1 MMNGVI
7 VVNKSK
13 GITSRDVVNKLV
25 KVFGTKSIGH
35 IGTLDPMATGVL
47 VCLIG
52 KYTKL
57 GSIMVN
63 HDKEYIATFKLNV
76 LSDTLDSEG
85 KVLKTDNKIISLE
98 DMQGAIEHF
107 NGLTY
112 MQEVPIYSAVKVNG
126 KKLYDYA
133 RSNEDVILP
142 KKEVTIYKLELVSFE
157 DEVKIKCK
165 VSKGTYIRALI
176 RDICAYLGTYGI
188 MTDLVRTKLG
198 DYDIGDAYSLDDI
211 SNGKYKLYSLEDIFD
226 LDVRYINDDN
236 HKQIYNGNIVKDKN
250 SNYILYKEGDKAV
263 AFYTRINEEE
273 LKPLIMFQFFC
284 AKI

>member
-1 MMNGVI
+1 MNGVI
-7 VVNKSK
+7 VVNKPK

-35 IGTLDPMATGVL
+35 IGALDPMATGVL

-85 KVLKTDNKIISLE
+85 KVLDTADKKISLE

-176 RDICAYLGTYGI
+176 RDICAYLGTYGV

-198 DYDIGDAYSLDDI
+198 DYDISDAYSLDEI
-211 SNGKYKLYSLEDIFD
+211 SDGTYKLYSLEDIFD

-273 LKPLIMFQFFC
+273 LKPLIMF
-284 AKI
+284 

>member
-7 VVNKSK
+7 VVNKPK

-76 LSDTLDSEG
+76 LTDTLDIEG
-85 KVLKTDNKIISLE
+85 KVLDTADKKISLE

-176 RDICAYLGTYGI
+176 RDICAYLGTYGV

-198 DYDIGDAYSLDDI
+198 DYDISDAYSLDEI
-211 SNGKYKLYSLEDIFD
+211 SDGTYKLYSLEDIFD

-273 LKPLIMFQFFC
+273 LKPLIMF
-284 AKI
+284 

>member
-1 MMNGVI
+1 MNGVI
-7 VVNKSK
+7 VVNKPK

-35 IGTLDPMATGVL
+35 IGTLDPMAMGVL
-47 VCLIG
+47 VCLID

-85 KVLKTDNKIISLE
+85 KVLKTGNKIISLK
-98 DMQGAIEHF
+98 DMNGAIEHF

-176 RDICAYLGTYGI
+176 RDICAYLGTYGV

-198 DYDIGDAYSLDDI
+198 DYDISDAYSLDEI
-211 SNGKYKLYSLEDIFD
+211 SDGTYKLYSLEDMFN

-250 SNYILYKEGDKAV
+250 SNYILYKDGDKAV

-273 LKPLIMFQFFC
+273 LKPLIMF
-284 AKI
+284 

>member
-1 MMNGVI
+1 MNGVI
-7 VVNKSK
+7 VVNKPK

-76 LSDTLDSEG
+76 LTDTLDIEG

-98 DMQGAIEHF
+98 DMNGAIEHF

-176 RDICAYLGTYGI
+176 RDICAYLGTYGV

-198 DYDIGDAYSLDDI
+198 DYDISDAYSLDEI
-211 SNGKYKLYSLEDIFD
+211 SDGTYKLYSLEDIFD
-226 LDVRYINDDN
+226 LDVRHINDDN

-263 AFYTRINEEE
+263 VFYTRINEEE
-273 LKPLIMFQFFC
+273 LKPLIMF
-284 AKI
+284 

>member
-1 MMNGVI
+1 MNGVI
-7 VVNKSK
+7 VVNKPK

-35 IGTLDPMATGVL
+35 IGTLDSMATGVL

-76 LSDTLDSEG
+76 LTDTLDIEG
-85 KVLKTDNKIISLE
+85 KVLDTADKKISLE
-98 DMQGAIEHF
+98 DMNGAIEHF

-142 KKEVTIYKLELVSFE
+142 KKEVTIYKLELVSFG

-176 RDICAYLGTYGI
+176 RDICAYLGTYGV

-198 DYDIGDAYSLDDI
+198 DYDISDAYSLDEI
-211 SNGKYKLYSLEDIFD
+211 SDGTYKLYSLEDIFD

-236 HKQIYNGNIVKDKN
+236 HKRIYNGNIVKDKN
-250 SNYILYKEGDKAV
+250 SNYILYKDGDKEI
-263 AFYTRINEEE
+263 AFYTRFNEEE
-273 LKPLIMFQFFC
+273 LKPLIMF
-284 AKI
+284 

>member
-1 MMNGVI
+1 MNGVI
-7 VVNKSK
+7 VVNKPK

-76 LSDTLDSEG
+76 LTDTLDIEG

-98 DMQGAIEHF
+98 DMNGAIEHF

-198 DYDIGDAYSLDDI
+198 DYDISDAYSLDEI
-211 SNGKYKLYSLEDIFD
+211 SNGKYKLYRLEDIFD

-273 LKPLIMFQFFC
+273 LKPLIMF
-284 AKI
+284 

>member
-1 MMNGVI
+1 MNGVI
-7 VVNKSK
+7 VVNKPK

-85 KVLKTDNKIISLE
+85 KVLKTGNKIISLE
-98 DMQGAIEHF
+98 DMNGAIEHF

-176 RDICAYLGTYGI
+176 RDICAYLGTYGV

-198 DYDIGDAYSLDDI
+198 DYDISDAYSLDEI
-211 SNGKYKLYSLEDIFD
+211 SNGKYKLYRLEDIFD

-273 LKPLIMFQFFC
+273 LKPLIMF
-284 AKI
+284 

>member
-7 VVNKSK
+7 VVNKPK

-76 LSDTLDSEG
+76 LTDTLDIEG
-85 KVLKTDNKIISLE
+85 KVLDTDDKKISLE
-98 DMQGAIEHF
+98 DMQGAIKHF

-176 RDICAYLGTYGI
+176 RDICAYLGTYGV

-211 SNGKYKLYSLEDIFD
+211 SNGKYKLYRLEDIFD
-226 LDVRYINDDN
+226 LDIRYINDDN

-250 SNYILYKEGDKAV
+250 SNYILYKEGDKTV

-273 LKPLIMFQFFC
+273 LKPLIMF
-284 AKI
+284 

>member
-1 MMNGVI
+1 MNGVI
-7 VVNKSK
+7 VVNKPK

-76 LSDTLDSEG
+76 LTDTLDIEG

-107 NGLTY
+107 NALTY

-133 RSNEDVILP
+133 RNNEDIILP

-176 RDICAYLGTYGI
+176 RDICAYLGTYGV

-211 SNGKYKLYSLEDIFD
+211 SNGKYKLYRLEDIFD

-250 SNYILYKEGDKAV
+250 SNYILYKDGDKAV

-273 LKPLIMFQFFC
+273 LKPLIMF
-284 AKI
+284 

>member
-1 MMNGVI
+1 MNGVV
-7 VVNKSK
+7 VVNKPK

-76 LSDTLDSEG
+76 LTDTLDIEG

-133 RSNEDVILP
+133 RNNEEIILP

-176 RDICAYLGTYGI
+176 RDICAYLGTYGV

-211 SNGKYKLYSLEDIFD
+211 SNGKYKLYRLEDIFD

-273 LKPLIMFQFFC
+273 LKPLIMF
-284 AKI
+284 

>member
-1 MMNGVI
+1 MNGVI

-76 LSDTLDSEG
+76 LTDTLDIEG
-85 KVLKTDNKIISLE
+85 KVLKTDDKKISLE
-98 DMQGAIEHF
+98 DMNGAIQHF

-176 RDICAYLGTYGI
+176 RDICAYLGTYGV

-198 DYDIGDAYSLDDI
+198 DYDISDAYSLDDI
-211 SNGKYKLYSLEDIFD
+211 SNGKYKLYRLEDIFD

-273 LKPLIMFQFFC
+273 LKPLIMF
-284 AKI
+284 

>member
-1 MMNGVI
+1 MNGVI
-7 VVNKSK
+7 VVNKPK

-25 KVFGTKSIGH
+25 KVFDTKSIGH

-63 HDKEYIATFKLNV
+63 HDKEYVATFKLNV

-85 KVLKTDNKIISLE
+85 KVLKTGNKIISLE
-98 DMQGAIEHF
+98 DMNGAIEHF

-133 RSNEDVILP
+133 RNNEDVILP

-198 DYDIGDAYSLDDI
+198 DYDIGDAYSLDEI
-211 SNGKYKLYSLEDIFD
+211 SNGKYKLYRLEDIFD

-273 LKPLIMFQFFC
+273 LKPLIMF
-284 AKI
+284 

>member
-1 MMNGVI
+1 MNGVI
-7 VVNKSK
+7 VVNKPE

-25 KVFGTKSIGH
+25 KVFSTKSIGH

-47 VCLIG
+47 VCLVG

-57 GSIMVN
+57 GSIMVD
-63 HDKEYIATFKLNV
+63 HDKEYIATFKLNI
-76 LSDTLDSEG
+76 LTDTLDSEG
-85 KVLKTDNKIISLE
+85 KILKTDNKKISLE
-98 DMQGAIEHF
+98 EMQTAIEHF

-112 MQEVPIYSAVKVNG
+112 TQEVPIYSAVKVNG

-133 RSNEDVILP
+133 RNNEEVILP
-142 KKEVTIYKLELVSFE
+142 KKEVSIYKLELISFD

-188 MTDLVRTKLG
+188 MTNLVRTKLG
-198 DYDIGDAYSLDDI
+198 DYDKSEAYSLEDI
-211 SNGKYKLYSLEDIFD
+211 CNGKYKLYSLEDIFN
-226 LDVRYINDDN
+226 LDVRYINNDN

-250 SNYILYKEGDKAV
+250 SNYILYKDGDKAV

-273 LKPLIMFQFFC
+273 LKPLIMF
-284 AKI
+284 

>member
-35 IGTLDPMATGVL
+35 IGTLDPMAMGVL

-76 LSDTLDSEG
+76 LTDTLDIEG
-85 KVLKTDNKIISLE
+85 KVIDTADKKISLE

-133 RSNEDVILP
+133 RNNEDVILP

-176 RDICAYLGTYGI
+176 RDICAYLGTYGV

-198 DYDIGDAYSLDDI
+198 DYDISDAYSLDDI

-226 LDVRYINDDN
+226 LDVRHINDDN

-273 LKPLIMFQFFC
+273 LKPLIMF
-284 AKI
+284 

>member
-1 MMNGVI
+1 MNGVI
-7 VVNKSK
+7 VVNKPK

-35 IGTLDPMATGVL
+35 IGTLDPMAMGVL

-63 HDKEYIATFKLNV
+63 HDKEYIATFKLDV
-76 LSDTLDSEG
+76 LTDTLDIEG

-176 RDICAYLGTYGI
+176 RDICAYLGTYGV

-198 DYDIGDAYSLDDI
+198 DYDISDAYSLDKI
-211 SNGKYKLYSLEDIFD
+211 SNGKYKLYRLEDIFD

-273 LKPLIMFQFFC
+273 LKPLIMF
-284 AKI
+284 

>member
-1 MMNGVI
+1 MNGVI
-7 VVNKSK
+7 VVNKPK

-76 LSDTLDSEG
+76 LTDTLDSEG
-85 KVLKTDNKIISLE
+85 KVLDTDDKKISLE

-133 RSNEDVILP
+133 RSKEDVILP

-176 RDICAYLGTYGI
+176 RDICAYLGTYGV

-198 DYDIGDAYSLDDI
+198 DYDISDAYSLDEI
-211 SNGKYKLYSLEDIFD
+211 SDGKYKLYSLEDMFN

-250 SNYILYKEGDKAV
+250 SNYILYKDGDKAV

-273 LKPLIMFQFFC
+273 LKPLIMF
-284 AKI
+284 

>member
-1 MMNGVI
+1 MNGVI

-63 HDKEYIATFKLNV
+63 HDKEYIATFKLDV
-76 LSDTLDSEG
+76 LTDTLDIEG

-98 DMQGAIEHF
+98 DMNGAIEHF

-142 KKEVTIYKLELVSFE
+142 KKEVTIYKLELVSFG

-176 RDICAYLGTYGI
+176 RDICAYLGTYGV

-198 DYDIGDAYSLDDI
+198 DYDISDAYSLDDI

-250 SNYILYKEGDKAV
+250 SNYILYKDGDKAV

-273 LKPLIMFQFFC
+273 LKPLIMF
-284 AKI
+284 

>member
-7 VVNKSK
+7 VVNKPK

-76 LSDTLDSEG
+76 LTDTLDIEG
-85 KVLKTDNKIISLE
+85 KVLKTDDKKISLE
-98 DMQGAIEHF
+98 DMNGAIEHF

-176 RDICAYLGTYGI
+176 RDICAYLGTYGV

-198 DYDIGDAYSLDDI
+198 DYDISDAYSLDEI
-211 SNGKYKLYSLEDIFD
+211 SNGKYKLYRLEDIFD

-273 LKPLIMFQFFC
+273 LKPLIMF
-284 AKI
+284 

>member
-1 MMNGVI
+1 MNGVI
-7 VVNKSK
+7 VVNKPK

-63 HDKEYIATFKLNV
+63 HDKEYVATFKLNV

-98 DMQGAIEHF
+98 DMNGAIEHF

-176 RDICAYLGTYGI
+176 RDICAYLGTYGV

-198 DYDIGDAYSLDDI
+198 DYDISDAYSLDDI
-211 SNGKYKLYSLEDIFD
+211 SNGKYKLYSLEDIFN
-226 LDVRYINDDN
+226 LDVRYINNDN

-273 LKPLIMFQFFC
+273 LKPLIMF
-284 AKI
+284 

>member
-76 LSDTLDSEG
+76 LTDTLDIEG
-85 KVLKTDNKIISLE
+85 KVLDTADKKISLE

-142 KKEVTIYKLELVSFE
+142 KKEVTIYKLELVSFG

-176 RDICAYLGTYGI
+176 RDICAYLGTYGV

-198 DYDIGDAYSLDDI
+198 DYDISDAYSLDEI
-211 SNGKYKLYSLEDIFD
+211 SDGTYKLYSLEDIFD

-273 LKPLIMFQFFC
+273 LKPLIMF
-284 AKI
+284 

>member
-1 MMNGVI
+1 MNGVI

-76 LSDTLDSEG
+76 LTDTLDIEG
-85 KVLKTDNKIISLE
+85 KVLKTDDKKISLE
-98 DMQGAIEHF
+98 DMNGAIEHF

-142 KKEVTIYKLELVSFE
+142 KKEVTIYKLELVSFG

-176 RDICAYLGTYGI
+176 RDICAYLGTYGV

-198 DYDIGDAYSLDDI
+198 DYDISDAYSLDEI
-211 SNGKYKLYSLEDIFD
+211 SDGTYKLYSLEDIFD

-273 LKPLIMFQFFC
+273 LKPLIMF
-284 AKI
+284 

>member
-1 MMNGVI
+1 MNGVI
-7 VVNKSK
+7 VVNKPK
-13 GITSRDVVNKLV
+13 GITSRGVVNKLV

-35 IGTLDPMATGVL
+35 IGTLDPMAMGVL

-76 LSDTLDSEG
+76 LTDTLDIEG
-85 KVLKTDNKIISLE
+85 KVLDTADKKISLE

-142 KKEVTIYKLELVSFE
+142 KKEVTIYKLELVSFG

-176 RDICAYLGTYGI
+176 RDICAYLGTYGV

-198 DYDIGDAYSLDDI
+198 DYDISDAYSLDEI
-211 SNGKYKLYSLEDIFD
+211 SDGTYKLYSLDI
-226 LDVRYINDDN
+226 LMMIIINR
-236 HKQIYNGNIVKDKN
+236 
-250 SNYILYKEGDKAV
+250 
-263 AFYTRINEEE
+263 F
-273 LKPLIMFQFFC
+273 IME
-284 AKI
+284 I

>member
-7 VVNKSK
+7 VVNKPK

-47 VCLIG
+47 VCLVG

-63 HDKEYIATFKLNV
+63 HDKEYVAIFKLNV
-76 LSDTLDSEG
+76 LTDTLDIEG
-85 KVLKTDNKIISLE
+85 KVLDTDDKKISLE

-176 RDICAYLGTYGI
+176 RDICAYLGTYGV

-198 DYDIGDAYSLDDI
+198 DYDISDAYSLDDI
-211 SNGKYKLYSLEDIFD
+211 SNGKYKLYRLEDIFD
-226 LDVRYINDDN
+226 LDVRYINNDN

-273 LKPLIMFQFFC
+273 LKPLIMF
-284 AKI
+284 

>member
-1 MMNGVI
+1 MNGVV
-7 VVNKSK
+7 VVNKPK

-63 HDKEYIATFKLNV
+63 HDKEYVATFKLNV
-76 LSDTLDSEG
+76 LTDTLDSEG
-85 KVLKTDNKIISLE
+85 KVLKTDNKIISLK

-133 RSNEDVILP
+133 RNNEDIILP

-176 RDICAYLGTYGI
+176 RDICAYLGTYGV

-198 DYDIGDAYSLDDI
+198 DYDIGDAYSLDEI
-211 SNGKYKLYSLEDIFD
+211 SDGKYKLYRLEDMFN

-273 LKPLIMFQFFC
+273 LKPLIMF
-284 AKI
+284 

>member
-1 MMNGVI
+1 MNGVI
-7 VVNKSK
+7 VVNKPK

-47 VCLIG
+47 VCLVG

-63 HDKEYIATFKLNV
+63 HDKEYVAIFKLNV
-76 LSDTLDSEG
+76 LTDTLDIEG
-85 KVLKTDNKIISLE
+85 KVLDTDDKKISLE

-176 RDICAYLGTYGI
+176 RDICAYLGTYGV

-198 DYDIGDAYSLDDI
+198 DYDKSDAYSLDDI
-211 SNGKYKLYSLEDIFD
+211 SNGKYKLYSLEDIFN
-226 LDVRYINDDN
+226 LDVRYINNDN

-250 SNYILYKEGDKAV
+250 SNYILYKDGDKAV

-273 LKPLIMFQFFC
+273 LKPLIMF
-284 AKI
+284 

>member
-1 MMNGVI
+1 MNGVI
-7 VVNKSK
+7 VVNKPK

-63 HDKEYIATFKLNV
+63 HNKEYIATFKLNV
-76 LSDTLDSEG
+76 LTDTLDIEG
-85 KVLKTDNKIISLE
+85 KVLKTDNKIIGLE

-176 RDICAYLGTYGI
+176 RDICAYLGTYGV

-198 DYDIGDAYSLDDI
+198 DYDISDAYSLDDI
-211 SNGKYKLYSLEDIFD
+211 SNGKYKLYRLEDIFD

-250 SNYILYKEGDKAV
+250 SNYILYKEGDKEI
-263 AFYTRINEEE
+263 AFYTRFNEEE
-273 LKPLIMFQFFC
+273 LKPLIMF
-284 AKI
+284 

>member
-1 MMNGVI
+1 MNGVV
-7 VVNKSK
+7 VVNKPK

-25 KVFGTKSIGH
+25 KVFGTKSVGH

-57 GSIMVN
+57 GSIMVD

-76 LSDTLDSEG
+76 LTDTLDSEG
-85 KVLKTDNKIISLE
+85 KILKTDNKKISLE
-98 DMQGAIEHF
+98 EMQTAIEHF

-112 MQEVPIYSAVKVNG
+112 TQEVPIYSAVKVNG
-126 KKLYDYA
+126 KKLYNYA
-133 RSNEDVILP
+133 RNNEDVILP
-142 KKEVTIYKLELVSFE
+142 KKEVSIYKLELISFD

-198 DYDIGDAYSLDDI
+198 DYDISDAYSLDDI
-211 SNGKYKLYSLEDIFD
+211 SNGKYKLYKLEDMFN
-226 LDVRYINDDN
+226 LDVKYINDDN

-250 SNYILYKEGDKAV
+250 SNYILYKDGDKAV

-273 LKPLIMFQFFC
+273 LKPLIMF
-284 AKI
+284 

>member
-63 HDKEYIATFKLNV
+63 HNKEYIATFKLNV

-133 RSNEDVILP
+133 RNNEDIILP

-176 RDICAYLGTYGI
+176 RDICAYLGTYGV

-211 SNGKYKLYSLEDIFD
+211 SNGKYKLYGLEDMFN

-250 SNYILYKEGDKAV
+250 SNYILYKDGDKAV
-263 AFYTRINEEE
+263 AFYTRSNEEE
-273 LKPLIMFQFFC
+273 LKPLIMF
-284 AKI
+284 

>member
-1 MMNGVI
+1 MNGVI
-7 VVNKSK
+7 VVNKPK

-35 IGTLDPMATGVL
+35 IGTLDPMAMGVL

-63 HDKEYIATFKLNV
+63 HDKEYVATFKLNV

-85 KVLKTDNKIISLE
+85 KVLKTNNKIISLE
-98 DMQGAIEHF
+98 DMNGAIEHF

-198 DYDIGDAYSLDDI
+198 DYDIGDAYSLDNI
-211 SNGKYKLYSLEDIFD
+211 SNGKYKLYSLEDIFN
-226 LDVRYINDDN
+226 LDVRYINNDN

-250 SNYILYKEGDKAV
+250 SNYILYKDGDKAV

-273 LKPLIMFQFFC
+273 LKPLIMF
-284 AKI
+284 

>member
-1 MMNGVI
+1 MNGVI
-7 VVNKSK
+7 VVNKPK

-25 KVFGTKSIGH
+25 KVFGTKSSGH

-76 LSDTLDSEG
+76 LTDTLDIEG
-85 KVLKTDNKIISLE
+85 KVLDTADKKISLE

-176 RDICAYLGTYGI
+176 RDICAYLGTYGV

-198 DYDIGDAYSLDDI
+198 DYDISDAYSLDDI

-273 LKPLIMFQFFC
+273 LKPLIMF
-284 AKI
+284 

>member
-35 IGTLDPMATGVL
+35 IGTLDPMAMGVL

-76 LSDTLDSEG
+76 LTDTLDIEG
-85 KVLKTDNKIISLE
+85 KVIDTADKKISLE

-176 RDICAYLGTYGI
+176 RDICAYLGTYGV

-198 DYDIGDAYSLDDI
+198 DYDISDAYSLDEI
-211 SNGKYKLYSLEDIFD
+211 SDGTYKLYSLEDIFD

-236 HKQIYNGNIVKDKN
+236 HKRIYNGNIVKDKN
-250 SNYILYKEGDKAV
+250 SNYILYKDGDKEI
-263 AFYTRINEEE
+263 AFYTRFNEEE
-273 LKPLIMFQFFC
+273 LKPLIMF
-284 AKI
+284 

>member
-1 MMNGVI
+1 MNGVI
-7 VVNKSK
+7 VVNKPE

-25 KVFGTKSIGH
+25 KVFSTKSIGH

-47 VCLIG
+47 VCLVG

-57 GSIMVN
+57 GRIMVD
-63 HDKEYIATFKLNV
+63 HDKEYIATFKLNI
-76 LSDTLDSEG
+76 LTDTLDSEG
-85 KVLKTDNKIISLE
+85 KILKTDNKKISLE
-98 DMQGAIEHF
+98 EMLTAIEHF

-112 MQEVPIYSAVKVNG
+112 TQEVPIYSAVKVNG

-133 RSNEDVILP
+133 RNNEDVILP
-142 KKEVTIYKLELVSFE
+142 KKEVSIYKLELISFD

-188 MTDLVRTKLG
+188 MTNLVRTKLG
-198 DYDIGDAYSLDDI
+198 NYDKSEAYSLEDI
-211 SNGKYKLYSLEDIFD
+211 CNGKYKLYSLEDIFN
-226 LDVRYINDDN
+226 LDVRYINNDN

-250 SNYILYKEGDKAV
+250 SNYILYKDGDKAV

-273 LKPLIMFQFFC
+273 LKPLIMF
-284 AKI
+284 

>member
-7 VVNKSK
+7 VVNKPK

-63 HDKEYIATFKLNV
+63 HDKEYVATFKLNV

-85 KVLKTDNKIISLE
+85 KVIKTDNKIISLE
-98 DMQGAIEHF
+98 DMNGAIEHF

-188 MTDLVRTKLG
+188 MTDLVRTKLN

-211 SNGKYKLYSLEDIFD
+211 SNGKYKLYSLEDIFN
-226 LDVRYINDDN
+226 LDVRYINNDN

-250 SNYILYKEGDKAV
+250 SNYILYKDGDKAV

-273 LKPLIMFQFFC
+273 LKPLIMF
-284 AKI
+284 

>member
-7 VVNKSK
+7 VVNKPK
-13 GITSRDVVNKLV
+13 GITSRGVVNKLV

-76 LSDTLDSEG
+76 LTDTLDIEG
-85 KVLKTDNKIISLE
+85 KVLKTDNKIISLK

-133 RSNEDVILP
+133 RNNEDIILP

-176 RDICAYLGTYGI
+176 RDICAYLGTYGV

-198 DYDIGDAYSLDDI
+198 DYDIGDAYSLDEI
-211 SNGKYKLYSLEDIFD
+211 SDGKYKLYRLEDMFN

-273 LKPLIMFQFFC
+273 LKPLIMF
-284 AKI
+284 

>member
-1 MMNGVI
+1 MNGVI
-7 VVNKSK
+7 VVNKPK

-63 HDKEYIATFKLNV
+63 HDKEYVATFKLNV

-98 DMQGAIEHF
+98 DMNGAIEHF

-176 RDICAYLGTYGI
+176 RDICAYLETYGI

-198 DYDIGDAYSLDDI
+198 DYDKSDAYSLDNI
-211 SNGKYKLYSLEDIFD
+211 SNGKYKLYSLEDIFN
-226 LDVRYINDDN
+226 LDVRYINNDN

-250 SNYILYKEGDKAV
+250 SNYILYKDGDKAV

-273 LKPLIMFQFFC
+273 LKPLIMF
-284 AKI
+284 

>member
-7 VVNKSK
+7 VVNKPK

-63 HDKEYIATFKLNV
+63 HDKEYIATFKLNI

-85 KVLKTDNKIISLE
+85 KVLKTGNKIISLK
-98 DMQGAIEHF
+98 DMNGAIEHF

-176 RDICAYLGTYGI
+176 RDICAYLGTYGV

-198 DYDIGDAYSLDDI
+198 DYDISDAYSLDEI
-211 SNGKYKLYSLEDIFD
+211 SDGTYKLYRLEDIFD

-250 SNYILYKEGDKAV
+250 SNYILYKDGDKEI
-263 AFYTRINEEE
+263 AFYTRFNEEE
-273 LKPLIMFQFFC
+273 LKPLIMF
-284 AKI
+284 

>member
-1 MMNGVI
+1 MNGVI
-7 VVNKSK
+7 VVNKPE

-25 KVFGTKSIGH
+25 KVFSTKSIGH

-47 VCLIG
+47 VCLVG

-57 GSIMVN
+57 GSIMVD
-63 HDKEYIATFKLNV
+63 HDKEYIATFKLNI
-76 LSDTLDSEG
+76 LTDTLDSEG
-85 KVLKTDNKIISLE
+85 KILKTDNKKISLE
-98 DMQGAIEHF
+98 EMLTAIEHF

-112 MQEVPIYSAVKVNG
+112 TQEVPIYSAVKVNG

-133 RSNEDVILP
+133 RNNEEVILP

-188 MTDLVRTKLG
+188 MTNLVRTKLG
-198 DYDIGDAYSLDDI
+198 DYDKSEAYSLEDI
-211 SNGKYKLYSLEDIFD
+211 CNGKYKLYSLEDIFN
-226 LDVRYINDDN
+226 LDVRYINNDN

-250 SNYILYKEGDKAV
+250 SNYILYKDGDKAV

-273 LKPLIMFQFFC
+273 LKPLIMF
-284 AKI
+284 

>member
-1 MMNGVI
+1 MNGVI
-7 VVNKSK
+7 VVNKPK

-76 LSDTLDSEG
+76 LTDTLDSEG
-85 KVLKTDNKIISLE
+85 KVLKTGNKIISLE
-98 DMQGAIEHF
+98 DMNGAIEHF

-211 SNGKYKLYSLEDIFD
+211 SNGKYKLYRLEDIFD

-250 SNYILYKEGDKAV
+250 SNYILYKDGDKAV

-273 LKPLIMFQFFC
+273 LKPLIMF
-284 AKI
+284 